1 MARRDILP
9 PNLPPRLLT
18 REQAATYICVSPN
31 TFDKM
36 VAQGS
41 MPPAKR
47 LGDRRIAWDRHELDG
62 AIDRLAV
69 EEPAGEDTTWSDI
82 NAS

>member
-1 MARRDILP
+1 
-9 PNLPPRLLT
+9 
-18 REQAATYICVSPN
+18 
-31 TFDKM
+31 
-36 VAQGS
+36 